1 MQAGPVIVIMEDEQ
15 HGPVQNRG
23 DRAQFTK
30 VSALIYLLYMVT
42 LYRHLRIFCRLMRVS
57 VTAQYRIE
65 GIIIRG
71 KTEVK

>member
-30 VSALIYLLYMVT
+30 VSALIYFLYNGT
-42 LYRHLRIFCRLMRVS
+42 KEGTFQIFDL
-57 VTAQYRIE
+57 
-65 GIIIRG
+65 
-71 KTEVK
+71 